1 MAALIDAKTIA
12 HPFGNERS
20 MVRITWDYSRDGGA
34 AGDFDVLIADGAIL
48 VKCIGAIVKSAV
60 TSGGLLDLDLGKG
73 AGGVEFLSSVAVA
86 SLTLN
91 SFQVSATSAFIKLAD
106 GEKIVMGI
114 DTAAATAG
122 KIEFIFEVV
131 KF

>member
-1 MAALIDAKTIA
+1 MAALSGAKTISPA
-12 HPFGNERS
+12 FSNIRD
-20 MVRITWDYSRDGGA
+20 MVRVTYDFSLDGGA
-34 AGDFDVLIADGAIL
+34 AGDYDVLTADGACL
-48 VKCIGAIVKSAV
+48 VRCIGANVKTAV
-60 TSGGLLDLDLGKG
+60 TSGGSLDLDLGKG

-91 SFQVSATSAFIKLAD
+91 SFQPSASQAFVKLAD

-122 KIEFIFEVV
+122 KVEFIFEIV